1 MFVCGSQY
9 SQLPGSRDTFVNW
22 LTSCI
27 CNNLY
32 LFYLYWLCVC
42 VWFKTH
48 IHMALHARM
57 HVNKTR
63 AQTLVWLAV
72 YALTLQLTKAVLTTI
87 VSRDMLSLFLQAAGP
102 SWSCVFVSEVD
113 VFVYGDLGY
122 GSSAASSSTP
132 SPSAS
137 FLLSVCALYL
147 IIIND
152 CLLGNLS
159 GNSLY
164 YRDAKVPVTAKER
177 AMYLEH

>member
-1 MFVCGSQY
+1 VIQNTHTHGIIRTHACEQ
-9 SQLPGSRDTFVNW
+9 DTRANISV
-22 LTSCI
+22 TCCI
-27 CNNLY
+27 CPYSAADESSLDY
-32 LFYLYWLCVC
+32 HSL
-42 VWFKTH
+42 
-48 IHMALHARM
+48 
-57 HVNKTR
+57 
-63 AQTLVWLAV
+63 
-72 YALTLQLTKAVLTTI
+72 
-87 VSRDMLSLFLQAAGP
+87 SDMLCLFLQAAGP

-137 FLLSVCALYL
+137 FLFSVCALYL

-152 CLLGNLS
+152 CWLGNLP

>member
-1 MFVCGSQY
+1 M
-9 SQLPGSRDTFVNW
+9 L
-22 LTSCI
+22 LTASLSLHFQCH
-27 CNNLY
+27 LY
-32 LFYLYWLCVC
+32 KKTRTKLKKKKLNIM
-42 VWFKTH
+42 WFKTH
-48 IHMALHARM
+48 MHMSLHARI
-57 HVNKTR
+57 NKIR
-63 AQTLVWLAV
+63 AQTLVKLTV

-87 VSRDMLSLFLQAAGP
+87 VSGDMLCLFLQAAGP
-102 SWSCVFVSEVD
+102 SWSCIFVSEVD

-122 GSSAASSSTP
+122 GSSAASTNTL

-152 CLLGNLS
+152 CFLGNLS